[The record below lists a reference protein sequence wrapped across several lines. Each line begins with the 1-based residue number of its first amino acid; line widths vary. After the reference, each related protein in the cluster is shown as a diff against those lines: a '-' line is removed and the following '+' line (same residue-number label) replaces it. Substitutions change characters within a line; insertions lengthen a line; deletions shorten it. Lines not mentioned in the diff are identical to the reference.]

1 MIQVNSSVQ
10 ILSIIVSFALAGF
23 VVWLISRG
31 RLREE
36 TALWWLAAAGV
47 LLLFALRRDLLEW
60 TAAALGIFYPPSV
73 LLLGI
78 VFAGTL
84 LALHFSVSLS
94 DLNVQNKR
102 LAQELALLAQRI
114 ENQEA
119 QAHTVDAA
127 DGIPR
132 PEGDGPTAVARASG
146 RRARR
151 GAALSSGATAEP

>member
-10 ILSIIVSFALAGF
+10 ILSIVVSFALAGF

-36 TALWWLAAAGV
+36 TALWWLAAAAA

-114 ENQEA
+114 DDQEA
-119 QAHTVDAA
+119 HARGVAAAAGSARPMADASADFSHT
-127 DGIPR
+127 G
-132 PEGDGPTAVARASG
+132 GNRAQ
-146 RRARR
+146 RRLAPSA
-151 GAALSSGATAEP
+151 GAAAEQ